1 MTALFL
7 AQRYGDRFD
16 RIFPCD
22 CGPAST
28 PQSAQQWKE
37 RIDLGAEKGM
47 EALVDQTI
55 NRWFPP
61 EFQSPPRRR
70 CVDKVR
76 NMIRTTPVRRLRRLR
91 LGAVGLR
98 HQARA
103 RRHQEPD
110 AVHLRHQGRD
120 LSRHPGDQRRGA
132 GLEAGQHRRR
142 RPHLPMSSS
151 PTISPRRSGISS
163 RAERKRP
170 PSAATARSI
179 TQVMDRGRFP
189 RRTHFCAAWTL
200 PAAVAKKPAAIY
212 VIGGAARPV
221 LGRKRPRFRRPRACR
236 PGGQIMTLQEPEIRP
251 GISNKARELME
262 AINTDAGKDNIWVRT
277 QMNAPSQ
284 RAWFADPSGH
294 GHQGNG
300 PRRHRPDEERPLPLA
315 LEGIQSLSRPPLPH
329 RGGGRRAAD
338 RVRRPAVDPAHQ
350 SRPRRPPAGDQHHP
364 LRDLDLQSRRH
375 RPRARAFAE
384 RQPHH
389 PVGQG
394 RLHQCRR
401 RALRSQ
407 PRRHHPDAERHLARP
422 RQRGQ
427 GAGDLDRHAGL
438 AADGVPGLRLGRPGV
453 QAGHRQQP
461 EEPGHD
467 PDQRLLGGA
476 LRQRRPGSDLR
487 LASARLGPR
496 AGALHPLPRRSRSAR
511 RWSGCAR
518 RPAIRTKASRCSSS
532 TR

>member
-1 MTALFL
+1 MHRRGFRAARISALHVGRRCKETG
-7 AQRYGDRFD
+7 AVIRQYGS
-16 RIFPCD
+16 
-22 CGPAST
+22 GPA
-28 PQSAQQWKE
+28 
-37 RIDLGAEKGM
+37 RIGAKG
-47 EALVDQTI
+47 
-55 NRWFPP
+55 
-61 EFQSPPRRR
+61 
-70 CVDKVR
+70 
-76 NMIRTTPVRRLRRLR
+76 
-91 LGAVGLR
+91 
-98 HQARA
+98 
-103 RRHQEPD
+103 
-110 AVHLRHQGRD
+110 
-120 LSRHPGDQRRGA
+120 
-132 GLEAGQHRRR
+132 
-142 RPHLPMSSS
+142 
-151 PTISPRRSGISS
+151 
-163 RAERKRP
+163 
-170 PSAATARSI
+170 
-179 TQVMDRGRFP
+179 
-189 RRTHFCAAWTL
+189 
-200 PAAVAKKPAAIY
+200 
-212 VIGGAARPV
+212 
-221 LGRKRPRFRRPRACR
+221 PRFRRPRACR
-236 PGGQIMTLQEPEIRP
+236 PGGQNHDPARTGNPPGHLEQGARVDGSHQYRRRQGQHLGPHPDECAVSAGLVRRP
-251 GISNKARELME
+251 
-262 AINTDAGKDNIWVRT
+262 
-277 QMNAPSQ
+277 Q
-284 RAWFADPSGH
+284 RD

-315 LEGIQSLSRPPLPH
+315 LEGIQRLSRPPLPH

-375 RPRARAFAE
+375 RPRPRAFAE

-438 AADGVPGLRLGRPGV
+438 AADGVPGLRLGRSGV
-453 QAGHRQQP
+453 QAGHRQQS

-496 AGALHPLPRRSRSAR
+496 TRALHPLPRRSRSAR